1 MPIDFKL
8 RFKHGEIARWA
19 QRYKVETDAVIEDDN
34 LRGYV
39 KTHGHL
45 SKDYLLKIA
54 HWKSPRSAGRCKD
67 NDEDFV
73 RAVTATAFSTT
84 NEKLRIE
91 VLTLLCG
98 VEWPTASVI
107 LHFCSIDKYPILDFR
122 ALWSL
127 TMDVPKVYDFE
138 FWRDYTRFC
147 RRLAEE
153 TGVTMRDLDRALWQ
167 FSKESQWPTSRF

>member
-1 MPIDFKL
+1 MPFGFKL
-8 RFKHGEIARWA
+8 RLDRGEINHWTD
-19 QRYKVETDAVIEDDN
+19 RYDIAKDAVVDGDEF
-34 LRGYV
+34 RGHA
-39 KTHGHL
+39 KTHGYFSKNHL
-45 SKDYLLKIA
+45 LRIA
-54 HWKSPRSAGRCKD
+54 HWKSPRSAGRCED

-98 VEWPTASVI
+98 VDWPTASVI
-107 LHFCSIDKYPILDFR
+107 LHFCAIDEYPILDFR

-138 FWRDYTRFC
+138 FWWDYTRFC

-167 FSKESQWPTSRF
+167 FSKENQ